1 MKRLNSIWIWLVL
14 IGGVWGFYFFWKQ
27 NSHQKSLRTP
37 RDIPKERPLTELKI
51 KEKVIKLKSVKA
63 GEIATANYILYN
75 IGKNPLVIDYVNP
88 DCNCTSCEI
97 SDSITAPGDSMQITL
112 KFNSEGKAGTNF
124 LNTVMKVNT
133 PTELYKLGFVIH
145 VNE

>member
-14 IGGVWGFYFFWKQ
+14 IGCVWGFYFFWKQ
-27 NSHQKSLRTP
+27 TP
-37 RDIPKERPLTELKI
+37 TKNPCVPHEKHRKEQPLTELKI

-112 KFNSEGKAGTNF
+112 KFNLKEKPAQTFEYS
-124 LNTVMKVNT
+124 
-133 PTELYKLGFVIH
+133 
-145 VNE
+145 NESQYAN